1 MWEAFP
7 IHSSIMMRSIPSYVC
22 IPSHSQYIRDSYW
35 WYNIALVVSGDPLW
49 SSQSSPMSWGLLQQR
64 KPVGNMAESYM
75 YATFFYSSPIIF
87 IFFPEHG
94 STTDMLYAK
103 LKNYHSSRMTFNGKQ
118 IFTKLE
124 FTMDFRWSSS
134 IAMGPSCVI
143 HLVIECDVGAT
154 GAIFWLSMCK
164 VIFLIT
170 TNDNDIVVIQ
180 FSSLLLVIM

>member
-1 MWEAFP
+1 MHTITFS
-7 IHSSIMMRSIPSYVC
+7 IHKGQLLVIQYCSGGERWPSMVLSIISHELGVIATKETCRKYGRILYVC
-22 IPSHSQYIRDSYW
+22 H
-35 WYNIALVVSGDPLW
+35 
-49 SSQSSPMSWGLLQQR
+49 
-64 KPVGNMAESYM
+64 
-75 YATFFYSSPIIF
+75 FFYSSPIIF